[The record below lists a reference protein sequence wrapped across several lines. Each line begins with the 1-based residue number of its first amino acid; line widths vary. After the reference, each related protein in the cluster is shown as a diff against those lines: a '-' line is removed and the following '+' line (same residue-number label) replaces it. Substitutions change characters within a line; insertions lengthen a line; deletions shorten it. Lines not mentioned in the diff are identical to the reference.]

1 MFSNYNLENYND
13 IELSRNYLSELEEEQ
28 SKSYIMVE
36 NPFLCDLF
44 NHHEPEIDFN
54 SIYYYP
60 PKPKPKKIFHIKKD
74 KNKNKDKKLFQDLT
88 LEHKN
93 IFETIKINKVNP
105 PLNQISNYSKEE
117 TKENSNKNG
126 KIILVGTNLIG
137 RKTKRPETE
146 KKKDER
152 ERTDNCR
159 TMIVRDFFNKFL
171 VKIKM
176 NLLIKN
182 NGSKL
187 YFEKFPKKLILKATY
202 KKNKSYLKKTLEEF
216 LTDKELSEV
225 DDTDEHFAHN
235 LDMLQKLKDNDDN
248 KNVYKKSGFD
258 KLLEKSYREL
268 YQEYLD
274 SDIYKEKK
282 EKLDES
288 NAKEFERVSKNLIK
302 FLEN

>member
-60 PKPKPKKIFHIKKD
+60 QKPKPKKIFHIKKD
-74 KNKNKDKKLFQDLT
+74 KNKNKDKKLFQDLI

-105 PLNQISNYSKEE
+105 SLNQISNYSKEE

-202 KKNKSYLKKTLEEF
+202 KKNKSYLKMTLENF

>member
-1 MFSNYNLENYND
+1 MLMSINYNLDINND
-13 IELSRNYLSELEEEQ
+13 FELSSNYPNEFKEEQ
-28 SKSYIMVE
+28 TNTYKSVE
-36 NPFLCDLF
+36 NQFLCDSF
-44 NHHEPEIDFN
+44 NYLEPEKDLEQICF
-54 SIYYYP
+54 YP
-60 PKPKPKKIFHIKKD
+60 PKPKPKKVFLIEKD
-74 KNKNKDKKLFQDLT
+74 KNKDKKFVQDLT

-105 PLNQISNYSKEE
+105 SLNQISNYSKEE

-146 KKKDER
+146 KKKDKR

-171 VKIKM
+171 VKLKM

-202 KKNKSYLKKTLEEF
+202 KKNKSYLKKSLEDF

-248 KNVYKKSGFD
+248 KNVYEKSGFD
-258 KLLEKSYREL
+258 KILVKKYREL

>member
-60 PKPKPKKIFHIKKD
+60 QKPKPKKIFHIKKD
-74 KNKNKDKKLFQDLT
+74 KNKNKDKKLFQDLI

-105 PLNQISNYSKEE
+105 SLNQISNYSKEE

-202 KKNKSYLKKTLEEF
+202 KKYNYLKKTLENF

-248 KNVYKKSGFD
+248 KNVYEKSGFD

>member
-44 NHHEPEIDFN
+44 NHHEPEIDLK

-105 PLNQISNYSKEE
+105 SLNQISNYSKEE

-146 KKKDER
+146 KKKDKR

-171 VKIKM
+171 VKLKM
-176 NLLIKN
+176 NQLIKN

-202 KKNKSYLKKTLEEF
+202 KKNKSYLKKSLEDF

-258 KLLEKSYREL
+258 KLLVKKYREL